1 MKLPIL
7 LAFPFII
14 FGCKTQLMADVNVS
28 DLNNTNLQ
36 NGAASLLVEVASC
49 NSYED
54 SRNPSS
60 SVIEA
65 QKTVPQLIDGAE
77 YQECFTQKMD
87 SYVMFSIPIQIGKFK
102 SEDDFKTK
110 GIKIYSYDGDDAVLG
125 IRIPKSIRDNLEK
138 HNKQDFQTNKIQLE
152 SAIIVVNLLNDTKN
166 KVKFNVFKA
175 FIDGK
180 PMSFV
185 PLELP
190 PSGRTQITLSNID
203 AATLF
208 YPNDHGGQGFV
219 NVLFK

>member
-7 LAFPFII
+7 LVFPFII

-28 DLNNTNLQ
+28 NLNNTDLQ
-36 NGAASLLVEVASC
+36 SSAASLLVEVASC

-65 QKTVPQLIDGAE
+65 QKTVPQLIEDAE
-77 YQECFTQKMD
+77 YQECFTQKME
-87 SYVMFSIPIQIGKFK
+87 SYALFSIPIKIGKFK

-110 GIKIYSYDGDDAVLG
+110 GIKIYSYDSDDAVLG
-125 IRIPKSIRDNLEK
+125 IHIPRIIRDRLDK
-138 HNKQDFQTNKIQLE
+138 HNKQDYQTNKIPLE
-152 SAIIVVNLLNDTKN
+152 SVSLVVNLLNDTKN
-166 KVKFNVFKA
+166 KANFNVYNA

-180 PMSFV
+180 PMAFV

-190 PSGRTQITLSNID
+190 PSGRVQITLSNTD
-203 AATLF
+203 TARLL
-208 YPNDHGGQGFV
+208 YPNEHGGQGFV
-219 NVLFK
+219 SVLFK